1 MKIIKAI
8 FSWLGKFLERARV
21 IILNVGTAFVLI
33 LLTLGIFGLFSSSQ
47 KPIDPSGKVVI
58 LDPDVLVTDEESFSE
73 SLFPATNINQMTF
86 RDLKNLIEKLSD
98 DKSIAGVLVDFSST
112 GFAGPTTLMNVAK
125 LMKTLKESGKEIIAF
140 SESYSTSSYLLS
152 TYANEIW
159 AHSAGSFQLRGF
171 GGKQPYINELT
182 QKLKFTIHDFSQG
195 TFKSA
200 NETLTR
206 NNMSEFERKQTEELI
221 NPLWEN
227 IKDIIASQKKFS
239 SDDIQYFSDNFYT
252 IFSENEYINL
262 EFAQENGFITGVK
275 SYPEFRSHMI
285 DKFGKDMAS
294 SRDTYPNISYKEYM
308 TTYEDKDKSS
318 ENQIAVI
325 SIEGVIMRGEIEPGI
340 AGADGIAKLIRN
352 AHENKKVK
360 SIVIRVNSPGGGVTA
375 SEIIRDEIIAAKSKG
390 KNIVVSMGDVA
401 ASGGVWVSTP
411 AEYIFAE
418 STTITGSIGVA
429 VAFPTFENVMDYIGI
444 NFDGITTTKNA
455 GWNEFQEMEPE
466 IKDSVMKTSKR
477 VYDRFVEVVAES
489 RNESEEYIKSIAEGR
504 VWIGSKALELNLVD
518 GIGGIEDA
526 ISKAAD
532 LSNLSEYETIY
543 YRKYLDPQTQL
554 IKDLIEEFDIKIFD
568 QKTVNAFQS
577 INEVLSE
584 LDFVK
589 EPTAILTCEVCQIKL
604 Y

>member
-227 IKDIIASQKKFS
+227 IKDIIASQKEFS

-518 GIGGIEDA
+518 GIGSIEDA

>member
-518 GIGGIEDA
+518 GIGSIEDA

>member
-1 MKIIKAI
+1 
-8 FSWLGKFLERARV
+8 
-21 IILNVGTAFVLI
+21 
-33 LLTLGIFGLFSSSQ
+33 
-47 KPIDPSGKVVI
+47 
-58 LDPDVLVTDEESFSE
+58 
-73 SLFPATNINQMTF
+73 
-86 RDLKNLIEKLSD
+86 
-98 DKSIAGVLVDFSST
+98 
-112 GFAGPTTLMNVAK
+112 
-125 LMKTLKESGKEIIAF
+125 
-140 SESYSTSSYLLS
+140 
-152 TYANEIW
+152 
-159 AHSAGSFQLRGF
+159 
-171 GGKQPYINELT
+171 
-182 QKLKFTIHDFSQG
+182 
-195 TFKSA
+195 
-200 NETLTR
+200 
-206 NNMSEFERKQTEELI
+206 MSEFERKQTEELI

-227 IKDIIASQKKFS
+227 IKDIIASQKEFS
-239 SDDIQYFSDNFYT
+239 SNDIQYFSDNFYT

>member
-227 IKDIIASQKKFS
+227 IKDIIASQKEFS
-239 SDDIQYFSDNFYT
+239 SNDIQYFSDNFYT